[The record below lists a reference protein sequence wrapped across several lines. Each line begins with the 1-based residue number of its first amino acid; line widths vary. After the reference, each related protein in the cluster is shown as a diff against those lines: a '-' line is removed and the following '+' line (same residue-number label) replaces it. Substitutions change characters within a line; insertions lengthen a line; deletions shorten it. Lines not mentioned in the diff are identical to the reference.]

1 MSSYKR
7 KIPIDINCGINVA
20 LKVIGS
26 KWKLCIIE
34 LINKGISR
42 PRDLNKK
49 IKNINKRVLQQQLKE
64 LETDGLISKTIY
76 PEVPL
81 RAEYS
86 LTELGI
92 TIIPLLE
99 QIEDWGNLYANLF
112 EIKQS

>member
-7 KIPIDINCGINVA
+7 KIPIDISCGINVA

-49 IKNINKRVLQQQLKE
+49 ITNINKRVLQQQLKE
-64 LETDGLISKTIY
+64 LEMDGLISKTIY

-92 TIIPLLE
+92 TIIPLLK

>member
-7 KIPIDINCGINVA
+7 KIPIDISCGINVA

-42 PRDLNKK
+42 PRDLNKR
-49 IKNINKRVLQQQLKE
+49 IANINKRVLQQQLKE

-92 TIIPLLE
+92 TIIPLLK
-99 QIEDWGNLYANLF
+99 QIEDWGNLYTNLF

>member
-7 KIPIDINCGINVA
+7 KIPIDISCGINVA

-42 PRDLNKK
+42 PRDLNKR
-49 IKNINKRVLQQQLKE
+49 IANINKRVLQQQLKE

-92 TIIPLLE
+92 TIIPLLK
-99 QIEDWGNLYANLF
+99 QIEDWGNLYTNLF
-112 EIKQS
+112 EIKQN

>member
-7 KIPIDINCGINVA
+7 KIPIDISCGINVA

-49 IKNINKRVLQQQLKE
+49 ITNINKRVLQQQLKE

-92 TIIPLLE
+92 TIIPLLK